1 MTKTEAE
8 MSTGMG
14 SKESGDPVGKS
25 GREGGEKEGLAPSP
39 MSGVQQA
46 RGEDSPR
53 GGLGGGEGS
62 WTNPPG
68 IPWHVLDSHQ

>member
-14 SKESGDPVGKS
+14 SKESGDPVGKR

-39 MSGVQQA
+39 VSGVQQA
-46 RGEDSPR
+46 CGEDSPR
-53 GGLGGGEGS
+53 GGLVGEGS
-62 WTNPPG
+62 WTNPSG
-68 IPWHVLDSHQ
+68 IPRHVLDSHQ